1 MLRRTLSL
9 LAAVVFVG
17 VWGSAAGAQTDD
29 EATLAGSTDIP
40 GGSVITLAQGTSIP
54 PLHHVIAENLEDQP
68 IQVRFE
74 ATPPPGVDITPEQ
87 TDYTIPAGGKVEARF
102 AITVGTV
109 VPPGDYPIVVQL
121 VRSDIEPVPGQVT
134 NVPAIGA
141 RFTLQVTG
149 DAAAVTVRAIS
160 KVNGQPVEGTLV
172 VSAVLDGGAA
182 FEVTRTLGSS
192 LSTTVAPGTYKA
204 AFLLA
209 ERELAS
215 RQVQV
220 AANQTAE
227 AVLEVETVSFVLVD
241 AQPVK
246 EDGKIVTADLV
257 ASVQNQVTPIEGEVT
272 LRAQVFRGDHKIDT
286 ITLDQFP
293 TLPSGVTEANATY
306 RPDQGWK
313 TGTYRFTFELVTP
326 QFTLRAA
333 SQPTINVP
341 KPFPLLRTV
350 LLVVAAA
357 LVLLAVPTGLW
368 LRRRTRARRPR
379 PAPKQPPPATKR
391 LPRPHHKPARK
402 QPTPQPIRWHS
413 PSSTPKASTPRTSS
427 SS

>member
-1 MLRRTLSL
+1 MLRRTASL
-9 LAAVVFVG
+9 LAAALFVG

-29 EATLAGSTDIP
+29 EASLAGSTDIP

-54 PLHHVIAENLEDQP
+54 ALHHVIAENLEDQP
-68 IQVRFE
+68 IRVRFE
-74 ATPPPGVDITPEQ
+74 ANSPPGVDFTPEQ
-87 TDYTIPAGGKVEARF
+87 TDYTIPVGGKVEARF
-102 AITVGTV
+102 AITVGAV

-149 DAAAVTVRAIS
+149 DAGTLTVRAVS
-160 KVNGQPVEGTLV
+160 SVDGQPVEGTLV
-172 VSAVLDGGAA
+172 VSTVLEDGAA
-182 FEVTRTLGSS
+182 FEVTRTLGST
-192 LSTTVAPGTYKA
+192 LTATVAPGTYKA

-209 ERELAS
+209 ERELTS
-215 RQVQV
+215 QQVQV

-246 EDGKIVTADLV
+246 EHGKIVTADLV
-257 ASVQNQVTPIEGEVT
+257 ASVQNQVTPIEGGVT
-272 LRAQVFRGDHKIDT
+272 LRAQVFRGDRHIDT
-286 ITLDQFP
+286 ITLYEFP
-293 TLPSGVTEANATY
+293 TLASGVTEANATY
-306 RPDQGWK
+306 RPDQGFK
-313 TGTYRFTFELVTP
+313 PGTYRFTFELVTP
-326 QFTLRAA
+326 DFTLRAA

-350 LLVVAAA
+350 LLVAA
-357 LVLLAVPTGLW
+357 LLLLAVATGLW
-368 LRRRTRARRPR
+368 LRRRRARTRRP
-379 PAPKQPPPATKR
+379 PSAPKQPPPATKR
-391 LPRPHHKPARK
+391 LPRPHRTPQHK
-402 QPTPQPIRWHS
+402 QPTLQPIRWRS